1 MHGPFEVELKIH
13 LTDGDQVA
21 VVTYSL
27 PVGVCPTREDIQKA
41 IDTSVETTKKQA
53 GEKFRL
59 ETRNEFE
66 NEILS
71 ERYGGMTPRFATKE
85 DWDE

>member
-1 MHGPFEVELKIH
+1 MNGPFEVELKIH
-13 LTDGDQVA
+13 LTEGEQVA

-27 PVGVCPTREDIQKA
+27 PVGVYPTKDDIQKA
-41 IDTSVETTKKQA
+41 IDASVETTKKQA
-53 GEKFRL
+53 GKEFRL

-71 ERYGGMTPRFATKE
+71 ERYGGMTPIFATKE